1 MVNSFFRVPD
11 RPYHPL
17 EGEGRG
23 IVQIA
28 VISDLAVQISAMSDI
43 AAAVCDIY
51 PALDERHADG
61 NISGLRNSTRDSF
74 KSAQNLEQARLNRR
88 ITSPIIIL
96 TRADAVG
103 RSFHTFDPRHAA
115 G

>member
-1 MVNSFFRVPD
+1 MCRID
-11 RPYHPL
+11 HIIHLR
-17 EGEGRG
+17 GEGRG
-23 IVQIA
+23 VVQIA

-43 AAAVCDIY
+43 AAVCDIY